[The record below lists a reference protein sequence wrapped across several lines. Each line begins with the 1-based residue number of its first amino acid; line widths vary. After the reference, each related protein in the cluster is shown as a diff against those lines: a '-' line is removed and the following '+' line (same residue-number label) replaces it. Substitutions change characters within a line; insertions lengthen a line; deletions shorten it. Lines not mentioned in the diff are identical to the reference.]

1 MELVTSAANLLTTAV
16 QAVGGWIN
24 HIFVETKA
32 IPIYLGCLIAFFCV
46 RFFISNVMKTRVPGG
61 FWGQSDLAGSSDF
74 KWTEEDRQQHLKYRK
89 YGGWE

>member
-1 MELVTSAANLLTTAV
+1 MVSEIGSMLSNAVSDVASWIYGIFEATDAAGV
-16 QAVGGWIN
+16 
-24 HIFVETKA
+24 
-32 IPIYLGCLIAFFCV
+32 YLGCLIAFLCV
-46 RFFISNVMKTRVPGG
+46 RFFISNVMKTRVSGG